1 MYSTFETTNQPI
13 NLPGKIFITGGTGFL
28 GSYII
33 KELIAKGYSVR
44 ALRRSAKL
52 PFYLPPV
59 VFENV
64 EWIEGD
70 ILDVV
75 ILDEAIRGVDA
86 VIHAAASVSFHKHD
100 RPLMYKTNIE
110 GTANVV
116 NAAIEHNI
124 SRLVHI
130 SSVAAIGRTANG
142 DTVTEEKT
150 WVESKAHS
158 HYAITKYRAEMEAWR
173 GMGEGLNVV
182 IANPSTIIGYG
193 DWNTSSCALFKNVY
207 NEFPWYSNGINGFVD
222 VEDAARAIVLLMEEN
237 ISGERFIINS
247 DNWPFQKL
255 FNTIA
260 TAFRKKQPTR
270 EGTPLLAA
278 LAWRMEK
285 VKSFFTGD
293 KPLLTKETAR
303 IAHSKTNFSN
313 RKILKALPGFSFTP
327 LEQSIENACKKYLNQ
342 SQTD

>member
-1 MYSTFETTNQPI
+1 
-13 NLPGKIFITGGTGFL
+13 
-28 GSYII
+28 
-33 KELIAKGYSVR
+33 
-44 ALRRSAKL
+44 
-52 PFYLPPV
+52 
-59 VFENV
+59 
-64 EWIEGD
+64 
-70 ILDVV
+70 
-75 ILDEAIRGVDA
+75 
-86 VIHAAASVSFHKHD
+86 
-100 RPLMYKTNIE
+100 
-110 GTANVV
+110 
-116 NAAIEHNI
+116 
-124 SRLVHI
+124 
-130 SSVAAIGRTANG
+130 
-142 DTVTEEKT
+142 
-150 WVESKAHS
+150 
-158 HYAITKYRAEMEAWR
+158 
-173 GMGEGLNVV
+173 V

-260 TAFRKKQPTR
+260 TAFQKKQPTR

-327 LEQSIENACKKYLNQ
+327 LEQSIENACKKYINQ
-342 SQTD
+342 SQTDLLAK